1 MELVRHERTM
11 VNASD
16 RPSEDFLKCAL
27 LAHVRQ
33 DFNAPVSAILGYA
46 EILIEDAPKLGLER
60 CAADLER
67 MYQAGLD
74 LQRLVHDLLDPDA
87 LAKWAGE
94 SAYDDFKS
102 KLRHDLRTPL
112 TALKGYGEM
121 LLEDAQEASANTFV
135 DDLQKLL
142 NAAKRLLV
150 RVDGLVEFASGE
162 SKEVA
167 IAGSG
172 QSLFAALE
180 RIARPRRGEVIAEK
194 PDAYRILVV
203 DDHESNRDLLSR
215 RLVRDAHHVVTAD
228 SGENALD
235 LVEREPFD
243 LILLDLLMP
252 GMSGYEVLERLK
264 CDPRHSEIPV
274 LMISAL
280 NEIESAV
287 RCIEAGAE
295 DYLTKPFDPV
305 LLRARVNA
313 CLEKKWLRDREKVIL
328 QQLRL
333 EKDRSDALLL
343 NILPEP
349 IIARLNLGESTIADH
364 IADATILFADLVG
377 FTNLSARLPA
387 NRLVHLLNM
396 LFSDFDRLS
405 VRFGL
410 EKIKTIG
417 DAYMLAGGLL
427 APRSDHAEAVADMA
441 LAMRDTSQEV
451 SHRIGEPLQLRIGI
465 HTGSVVSGIIGTHK
479 FIFDV
484 WGDTVNTA
492 SRMESHGA
500 PNEINVSA
508 AAYMRLCEK
517 FTFEACG
524 TLDLKGKGPTEAYFL
539 RGRRSPHGRPLEL

>member
-1 MELVRHERTM
+1 MATPPSQR
-11 VNASD
+11 SD
-16 RPSEDFLKCAL
+16 DLLKLAL

-33 DFNAPVSAILGYA
+33 DFSAPVSAIVGYA
-46 EILIEDAPKLGLER
+46 EILIEDAPRFGLER
-60 CAADLER
+60 FAADLGT

-74 LQRLVHDLLDPDA
+74 LQALIHDLLDPA
-87 LAKWAGE
+87 ILAKRAGD
-94 SAYDDFKS
+94 SGYDDFKS
-102 KLRHDLRTPL
+102 KLRHDLRTPI

-121 LLEDAQEASANTFV
+121 LIEDAQEASAEAFV
-135 DDLQKLL
+135 DDLQKIL
-142 NAAKRLLV
+142 NAAKRLLA
-150 RVDGLVEFASGE
+150 RVDSLVEFASGE
-162 SKEVA
+162 SAEA
-167 IAGSG
+167 APATGPEE
-172 QSLFAALE
+172 SLLAALK
-180 RIARPRRGEVIAEK
+180 RIVRTSTGESASEK
-194 PDAYRILVV
+194 SGAYRILVV

-215 RLVRDAHHVVTAD
+215 RLARDAHHVVTAA
-228 SGENALD
+228 SGADALA
-235 LVEREPFD
+235 LVEQEPFD

-252 GMSGYEVLERLK
+252 GMNGYEVLELLK

-280 NEIESAV
+280 NEIDSAV

-295 DYLTKPFDPV
+295 DYLAKPFDPV

-313 CLEKKWLRDREKVIL
+313 CLEKKRLRDREKIIL

-349 IIARLNLGESTIADH
+349 IVARLNLGESMIADH

-377 FTNLSARLPA
+377 FTSLSARVSA
-387 NRLVHLLNM
+387 TKLVHLLNL

-405 VRFGL
+405 VQFGL

-427 APRSDHAEAVADMA
+427 APSSDHAEAVADMA
-441 LAMRDTSQEV
+441 LAMREALHAASD
-451 SHRIGEPLQLRIGI
+451 RIGEPLQLRIGI

-492 SRMESHGA
+492 SRMESHGT
-500 PNEINVSA
+500 PDEINVSA
-508 AAYMRLCEK
+508 ATYMRLREK
-517 FTFEACG
+517 FAFEACG
-524 TLDLKGKGPTEAYFL
+524 TLELKGKGPMEAFFL
-539 RGRRSPHGRPLEL
+539 RGRLSQRPGH

>member
-1 MELVRHERTM
+1 M
-11 VNASD
+11 ASAPD
-16 RPSEDFLKCAL
+16 RRSEDFLKCAL
-27 LAHVRQ
+27 MAHIRQ
-33 DFNAPVSAILGYA
+33 DFSAPVSAIVGYA
-46 EILIEDAPKLGLER
+46 EILIEEAPRHGLER
-60 CAADLER
+60 CATDLTR
-67 MYQAGLD
+67 MYHAGLA
-74 LQRLVHDLLDPDA
+74 LQKLVNELLHPDS
-87 LAKWAGE
+87 LAKWAGD
-94 SAYDDFKS
+94 SVYDDFKS
-102 KLRHDLRTPL
+102 KLRHELRTPL

-121 LLEDAQEASANTFV
+121 LLEDAQEASADIVV

-142 NAAKRLLV
+142 NAAKRLLA
-150 RVDGLVEFASGE
+150 RLDGLIEFASGE
-162 SKEVA
+162 NEEVPV
-167 IAGSG
+167 AGPG
-172 QSLFAALE
+172 QSLFTALE
-180 RIARPRRGEVIAEK
+180 RIARPRGDEITAGK
-194 PDAYRILVV
+194 PGAYRILVV
-203 DDHESNRDLLSR
+203 DDHESNRDILSR
-215 RLVRDAHHVVTAD
+215 RLTRDGHQIVTAAT
-228 SGENALD
+228 GESALD

-295 DYLTKPFDPV
+295 DYLAKPFDPI
-305 LLRARVNA
+305 LLRARVNTS
-313 CLEKKWLRDREKVIL
+313 LEKKRLRDREKIIL

-333 EKDRSDALLL
+333 EKERSDALLL

-349 IIARLNLGESTIADH
+349 IVARLNLGESMIADH
-364 IADATILFADLVG
+364 VADATILFADLVG
-377 FTNLSARLPA
+377 FTRLSAQLSAP
-387 NRLVHLLNM
+387 RLVHLLNV

-405 VRFGL
+405 VQFGL

-427 APRSDHAEAVADMA
+427 APCSDHAEAVADMA
-441 LAMRDTSQEV
+441 LAMRDALRTV

-508 AAYMRLCEK
+508 ATYTRLRDK
-517 FTFEACG
+517 FTFEPCG
-524 TLDLKGKGPTEAYFL
+524 TLDLKGKGPMEAYFL
-539 RGRRSPHGRPLEL
+539 RGRRSSHGRPLES

>member
-1 MELVRHERTM
+1 M
-11 VNASD
+11 
-16 RPSEDFLKCAL
+16 
-27 LAHVRQ
+27 
-33 DFNAPVSAILGYA
+33 GYA
-46 EILIEDAPKLGLER
+46 EILIEDAPRCGLEH
-60 CAADLER
+60 CAADLR
-67 MYQAGLD
+67 KMCQAGLD

-87 LAKWAGE
+87 LGKRAGG
-94 SAYDDFKS
+94 SDYDEFKS

-121 LLEDAQEASANTFV
+121 LLEDALEAPAAAFA

-142 NAAKRLLV
+142 NAAKRLLT
-150 RVDGLVEFASGE
+150 RLDGLVEFASGE
-162 SKEVA
+162 SKEVS
-167 IAGSG
+167 IAESET
-172 QSLFAALE
+172 SLFPALG
-180 RIARPRRGEVIAEK
+180 RIVRPRSGELIADK

-215 RLVRDAHHVVTAD
+215 RLTRDAHHVVTAAT
-228 SGENALD
+228 GESALA
-235 LVEREPFD
+235 LIEQEPFD

-264 CDPRHSEIPV
+264 CDPRHNEIPV

-280 NEIESAV
+280 KEIESAV

-295 DYLTKPFDPV
+295 DYLAKPFDPV

-313 CLEKKWLRDREKVIL
+313 CLEKKRLRDREKIML
-328 QQLRL
+328 QQLRF
-333 EKDRSDALLL
+333 ERDRSDALLL
-343 NILPEP
+343 SILPAP
-349 IIARLNLGESTIADH
+349 IVARLNLGESVIADH
-364 IADATILFADLVG
+364 VADATILFADLVG
-377 FTNLSARLPA
+377 FTNLSARLSA
-387 NRLVHLLNM
+387 TSLVHLLNV

-405 VRFGL
+405 VQFGL

-427 APRSDHAEAVADMA
+427 APCSDHAEAVADMA
-441 LAMRDTSQEV
+441 LAMRDTLQAASQ
-451 SHRIGEPLQLRIGI
+451 RIGEPLQLRIGI

-492 SRMESHGA
+492 SRMESHGT
-500 PNEINVSA
+500 PNEISVSA
-508 AAYMRLCEK
+508 ATYARLREK

-524 TLDLKGKGPTEAYFL
+524 TLDLKGKGPVEAYFL
-539 RGRRSPHGRPLEL
+539 RGRRDSHGRPLDFWYGGSRMP

>member
-1 MELVRHERTM
+1 M
-11 VNASD
+11 VNPPD
-16 RPSEDFLKCAL
+16 RRSEDFLKLAL

-33 DFNAPVSAILGYA
+33 DFSAPVSAIVGYA
-46 EILIEDAPKLGLER
+46 EILIEDAPRCGLER
-60 CAADLER
+60 CAADLGKVHE
-67 MYQAGLD
+67 AGFD

-87 LAKWAGE
+87 LARRAGD
-94 SAYDDFKS
+94 SGYDDFKS

-121 LLEDAQEASANTFV
+121 LLEDTQEASAEAFV

-142 NAAKRLLV
+142 NAAKRLLA
-150 RVDGLVEFASGE
+150 RVDSLVEFASGQSNEVPVAE
-162 SKEVA
+162 SEV
-167 IAGSG
+167 
-172 QSLFAALE
+172 SLLAAL
-180 RIARPRRGEVIAEK
+180 RPIVRPLSEDVAADK
-194 PDAYRILVV
+194 TAAYQILVV

-215 RLVRDAHHVVTAD
+215 RLTRDAHHIVTAAN
-228 SGENALD
+228 GESALA
-235 LVEREPFD
+235 LVEREQFD

-280 NEIESAV
+280 NEIDSAV

-295 DYLTKPFDPV
+295 DYLAKPFDPV

-313 CLEKKWLRDREKVIL
+313 CLEKKRFRDREKMIL

-333 EKDRSDALLL
+333 ERDRSDALLL

-349 IIARLNLGESTIADH
+349 IIARLNLGESVIADH

-377 FTNLSARLPA
+377 FTSLSMRVSATK
-387 NRLVHLLNM
+387 LVHLLNV

-405 VRFGL
+405 VQYGL

-427 APRSDHAEAVADMA
+427 TPCPDHPEAVADMA
-441 LAMRDTSQEV
+441 LAMRNALQAASD
-451 SHRIGEPLQLRIGI
+451 RIGEPLQLRIGI

-492 SRMESHGA
+492 SRMESHGT

-508 AAYMRLCEK
+508 ATYMRLCEK
-517 FTFEACG
+517 FTFDACG
-524 TLDLKGKGPTEAYFL
+524 TIELRGKGPMEAYFL
-539 RGRRSPHGRPLEL
+539 KGRRIQPHT